1 MKLGLAKTS
10 VETISNAEVF
20 SGLRPH
26 ILGLISIF
34 NGKPLKI
41 EEKIMFCCSQ
51 TVMYNTS
58 GNGDIRYIDILKIFA
73 CKMSAAVCKTFSYI
87 FICEANK
94 NIDQAKDVRAS
105 ARETFGV

>member
-41 EEKIMFCCSQ
+41 EEKGF
-51 TVMYNTS
+51 
-58 GNGDIRYIDILKIFA
+58 RL
-73 CKMSAAVCKTFSYI
+73 AVDFL
-87 FICEANK
+87 
-94 NIDQAKDVRAS
+94 
-105 ARETFGV
+105 